1 MPGPFREPKLRAVS
15 AIVASAL
22 VFVTM
27 TTIAKALTASY
38 HPLQL
43 IWARYFFHVAVIV
56 VLFPARL
63 RDLPAAGPVRLHAL
77 RSGLLFLATAG
88 NFVALSLMPLAD
100 VSAIGFLT
108 PLLVTVLSALVLAER
123 VRPHRWAAVA
133 LGLVGAVL
141 IVRPGLGVFRPE
153 TLVAVGFA
161 LAYALYQVTTRIARE
176 TDAILA
182 LLWSGLFGMAV
193 STVLVPFVWR
203 APAPLELAAMA
214 LIGVLGALAHL
225 LVIIALRA
233 GEASLVAAFS
243 YTQLLWATLS
253 GAVFFADLPDRWT
266 VLGALTI
273 AAAGLGALRLD
284 RRRGR

>member
-1 MPGPFREPKLRAVS
+1 MPRPFRDPKLRAVS

-27 TTIAKALTASY
+27 TTLAKSLAASY

-56 VLFPARL
+56 VLFPSRL
-63 RDLPAAGPVRLHAL
+63 GDLATAGPIRLHAL

-88 NFVALSLMPLAD
+88 NFVALSLMPLAE

-133 LGLVGAVL
+133 LGLIGAAL
-141 IVRPGLGVFRPE
+141 IIRPGIGVFRPE

-161 LAYALYQVTTRIARE
+161 SAYALYQVTTRIARE

-182 LLWSGLFGMAV
+182 LLWSGLFGMVV
-193 STVLVPFVWR
+193 STALVPLVWR
-203 APAPLELAAMA
+203 MPGLPELVLMA
-214 LIGVLGALAHL
+214 LIGLLGALAHL
-225 LVIIALRA
+225 LVIVALRA

-253 GAVFFADLPDRWT
+253 GVLFFADLPDRWT
-266 VLGALTI
+266 ILGALTI
-273 AAAGLGALRLD
+273 AAAGLGALHLD
-284 RRRGR
+284 RRPR

>member
-1 MPGPFREPKLRAVS
+1 MPTSFRDPKLRAVS
-15 AIVASAL
+15 AIVASAF

-27 TTIAKALTASY
+27 TTIAKTLSASY

-56 VLFPARL
+56 LLFPGRL
-63 RDLPAAGPVRLHAL
+63 RDLARASPIRLHAL
-77 RSGLLFLATAG
+77 RSGLLFLATGG
-88 NFVALSLMPLAD
+88 NFVALALMPLAE

-108 PLLVTVLSALVLAER
+108 PLLVTILSAWLLAER

-133 LGLVGAVL
+133 LGLLGALL
-141 IVRPGLGVFRPE
+141 IVRPGVGVFRPE

-161 LAYALYQVTTRIARE
+161 LAYALYQVTTRVARE
-176 TDAILA
+176 TDAVLA
-182 LLWSGLFGMAV
+182 LLWSGLFGMAL
-193 STVLVPFVWR
+193 SSLLVPLVWR
-203 APAPLELAAMA
+203 TPAPGELALMA

-266 VLGALTI
+266 ILGALTI
-273 AAAGLGALRLD
+273 AAAGLGALHLD
-284 RRRGR
+284 RRRG